1 MSNTASSEN
10 DWCVFD
16 LSDRLS
22 ESGSS
27 QLLTE
32 RQHVLD
38 PVDREVPICCYFGIA
53 TLVLFVPTLIL
64 LLCLV
69 WR

>member
-1 MSNTASSEN
+1 MSNAVSSEEE
-10 DWCVFD
+10 WHVFE
-16 LSDRLS
+16 LSDRLA
-22 ESGSS
+22 ESGSIR
-27 QLLTE
+27 LLTE
-32 RQHVLD
+32 RQHVQD